1 MPSTGKGRFKTAI
14 SHNRLYGVK
23 CGDTNH
29 PLFQARLKLLHFMVK
44 NDMTSSFRLTS
55 QYFAAADK
63 FKEYALSAYPVERVE
78 AFYFDDVLGRSA
90 GPSKRRVS
98 GDTSVVSTITSSLQQ
113 AMQSILDD
121 LCQSVDACSKRE
133 ADATPNFKELLRIK
147 GVWSSYRVLVEAHW
161 GLHIRLG
168 SLSDQV
174 QAIGPPNLTQA
185 TELFEDV
192 FFTTGSD
199 QLSRLVSLQSELSR
213 ISVSI
218 FKTHGPQTLN
228 QSELSGIS
236 VSRLP
241 SLPGSTSVN
250 TSCSKSNQKYD
261 ALTLLPLSPPPRSL
275 SLSLPLSLSLSL
287 ASSDGPDANSH
298 DAQRVSFSP
307 QQVLRKRPWEALR
320 DVGDRDQR
328 VEWRRRLC
336 GCSYYTRLPASLAS
350 YSCETILSISI
361 SFCYSLSPLHP
372 LVPLPF
378 TPPERPKSAPAASKY
393 RQESYTLHP
402 TPCHHLGSLPR
413 LPYTL
418 HPEP

>member
-1 MPSTGKGRFKTAI
+1 
-14 SHNRLYGVK
+14 
-23 CGDTNH
+23 
-29 PLFQARLKLLHFMVK
+29 
-44 NDMTSSFRLTS
+44 MTSSFRLTS

-63 FKEYALSAYPVERVE
+63 FKEYALSAYPVERVQ

-113 AMQSILDD
+113 TMQYILDD
-121 LCQSVDACSKRE
+121 LRQSVDACSKRE

-218 FKTHGPQTLN
+218 LKTHGPQTLN

-275 SLSLPLSLSLSL
+275 SHSLPLSLSLSL
-287 ASSDGPDANSH
+287 SPSCEFRRTRCKQPRCSTCQFLSSTSPLEATLRGS
-298 DAQRVSFSP
+298 QR
-307 QQVLRKRPWEALR
+307 R
-320 DVGDRDQR
+320 
-328 VEWRRRLC
+328 WRSRSK
-336 GCSYYTRLPASLAS
+336 GGVAASLMLLFPL
-350 YSCETILSISI
+350 YS
-361 SFCYSLSPLHP
+361 
-372 LVPLPF
+372 
-378 TPPERPKSAPAASKY
+378 
-393 RQESYTLHP
+393 
-402 TPCHHLGSLPR
+402 TPCLPGK
-413 LPYTL
+413 LFL
-418 HPEP
+418 